1 MKKMKAIINKI
12 NRSKLGNFLFTIGVI
27 FVTVTSCT
35 KDYENINTNQ
45 YETTTKQQ
53 EADNYISGRNFVD
66 MINAVT
72 PAGDQAG
79 KSNFV
84 GRYQLSF
91 NLAGDCY
98 SGYMA
103 QAGDWGGNTNNL
115 TYGFN
120 LGWVNEQF
128 LLNGRLMSAWKNVKD
143 ITTITGDKLQF
154 EVAEVIKVTG
164 VIRTTDSYG
173 PIPYSKIPT
182 GTTTPAFDSQES
194 IYYSAIEDLVKARNI
209 LYQTGGGAGK
219 PLSKFD
225 LIYAGDY
232 LKWAK
237 YANSLILRLA
247 MRIVYVDPSKAKLY
261 AEEAVSNPAGLLTV
275 ASDGAKYSIKPG
287 NGDFYYSNPLKLM
300 TSTYLETRA
309 GASMVS
315 ILSGYKDPRLAVYFK
330 NSTLPGH
337 TFEVV
342 GIRSGINVIRS
353 SYQPFSELNVTYDTP
368 LPWMLASEVYFL
380 RAEGAIRG
388 WNMAGDAKGL
398 YENGIQ
404 VAFEESVVSMPNGY
418 LTNNTLMPANY
429 VDPAISDN
437 NAQAVSTITIQW
449 DSTVSFEKQLERI
462 ITQKWISMYPNG
474 QEAWSEFR
482 RTGYPKIFPVV
493 VNKSGGLVNTK
504 IQVRRLP
511 YPSAQYAQNG
521 EQVSNALT
529 LLGGPDNGGTKLWW
543 DKK

>member
-1 MKKMKAIINKI
+1 MKAVIDKI
-12 NRSKLGNFLFTIGVI
+12 NSSRLYYFLFFLLCVFFVI
-27 FVTVTSCT
+27 VSSCT
-35 KDYENINTNQ
+35 EDYLNINTNP

-53 EADNYISGRNFVD
+53 EADNYISGRNFID

-79 KSNFV
+79 KSTFV

-91 NLAGDCY
+91 NLAADCF

-128 LLNGRLMSAWKNVKD
+128 LLNGRLMAAWKNVRD

-154 EVAEVIKVTG
+154 AVAEVIKVSG

-173 PIPYSKIPT
+173 PIPYSKITT

-194 IYYSAIEDLVKARNI
+194 IYYSAIDDLIKARNI
-209 LYQTGGGAGK
+209 LYQTGGGAGR
-219 PLSKFD
+219 PLSKYD

-261 AEEAVSNPAGLLTV
+261 AEEAVSNPAGLFTV
-275 ASDGAKYSIKPG
+275 ASDGAKHSIKSG

-315 ILSGYKDPRLAVYFK
+315 ILSGYKDPRLAVFFK
-330 NSTLPGH
+330 NSTLVGQKS
-337 TFEVV
+337 EVV
-342 GIRSGINVIRS
+342 GMRSGIDVIRS
-353 SYQPFSELNVTYDTP
+353 SYQPFSELNVNYETP

-380 RAEGAIRG
+380 RAEGAVRG
-388 WNMAGDAKGL
+388 WNMAGEVKEL
-398 YENGIQ
+398 YEKGIQ
-404 VAFEESVVSMPNGY
+404 MAFEEAAVSIPNGY
-418 LTNNTLMPANY
+418 LTNNTLLPVNH
-429 VDPAISDN
+429 VDPANSGN

-449 DSTVSFEKQLERI
+449 NSNDPFEKQLERI

-493 VNKSGGLVNTK
+493 VNKSGGLVNTN

-511 YPSAQYAQNG
+511 YPSAQYTQNG
-521 EQVSNALT
+521 EQVNKALT